1 MTTVLVVLAVGG
13 VLGWRRRWRR
23 RGVLG
28 RLAATEAPPP
38 AAVRSDRRT
47 PHRSPDDAAI
57 ATFPDAVDLLV
68 VAADAGLPPAVA
80 VGSVALRAP
89 PPWDDALLAVAGRVE
104 RGSLFAAALAELPAR
119 CGDPGRRLASVL
131 RAAADGAE
139 LAVALD
145 RLASDARDLRRR
157 RAEHAARRVPVR
169 LLAPLVL
176 CALPAF
182 VLLALVPLVAGAFE
196 ALHP

>member
-1 MTTVLVVLAVGG
+1 MTTVLAVLAVGAA
-13 VLGWRRRWRR
+13 LGWRRRSRR
-23 RGVLG
+23 RWVLA
-28 RLAATEAPPP
+28 RLAAAEAPSP
-38 AAVRSDRRT
+38 AAVRADRDK
-47 PHRSPDDAAI
+47 HRSPEDTALT
-57 ATFPDAVDLLV
+57 TFPDAVDLLV
-68 VAADAGLPPAVA
+68 VAADAGVPPVVA
-80 VGSVALRAP
+80 VGAVALRAP

-131 RAAADGAE
+131 RAAAEGAE